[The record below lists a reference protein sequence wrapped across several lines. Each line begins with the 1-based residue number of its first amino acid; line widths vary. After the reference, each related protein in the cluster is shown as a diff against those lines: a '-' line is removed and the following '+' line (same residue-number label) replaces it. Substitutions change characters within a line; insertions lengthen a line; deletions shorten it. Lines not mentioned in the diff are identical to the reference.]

1 MNATKVVVPSGHDS
15 AMVSLLPPRAGDC
28 LSESVSQEIQRR
40 LVVFTLKPD
49 QQIIRSQTPPSD
61 KSAYWIQIDSNGK
74 VVGFLQAYDPAT
86 GTWINVSSI
95 GACISQDP
103 KSLLKVDSNGCLIVA
118 GGLVPGY
125 CEVTPTTVT
134 QTAGA
139 GTVPIQLQGFLDIQ
153 AEVNVAYQSDPGAN
167 ARWWVT
173 GQTENGLTVN
183 FAGLANNVAVL
194 IYARRSTLA

>member
-1 MNATKVVVPSGHDS
+1 MNATKVAVPSGHDT

-28 LSESVSQEIQRR
+28 LSESITEEIQRR
-40 LVVFTLKPD
+40 LVVFTLKPG
-49 QQIIRSQTPPSD
+49 QQIVRAQTPPSD
-61 KSAYWIQIDSNGK
+61 KTVYWIKIDQNGK

-125 CEVTPTTVT
+125 CEVTSVTVN
-134 QTAGA
+134 QTGGA
-139 GTVPIQLQGFLDIQ
+139 GTQNVQLQGFLDIQ
-153 AEVNVAYQSDPGAN
+153 AEVNVAFQSDPGAN

-173 GQTENGLTVN
+173 GQTENGFTVN